1 MNISGK
7 TVIKIAIA
15 ASLASACTGKKA
27 EDKKPITNNQA
38 KLRDSV
44 QTFLDT
50 KIMEDTTVADS
61 YFQRARYYV
70 ANRKYVL
77 AHNDMV
83 RAIEIDS
90 TNSQYYHLIGDLFM
104 YNKEAFKARVSY
116 QKALDL
122 QPQSTELLFK
132 LAQLLFY
139 GQDYKPALDYVTTI
153 EKLKP
158 GDVNA
163 MFLRGLIYKDKKDIA
178 NAKRAFLRC
187 TEIDKDHY
195 DAFIQLGILH
205 GEQNDKIALNYY
217 DAALR
222 IKPNSEEAVYG
233 KAMFYQ
239 NTNFLDEAI
248 KEYSSLTKIN
258 PGNKNAYF
266 NLGYIHLVKLRDY
279 NEAID
284 YFGRAINCDSM
295 YFEAYYNRGYSY
307 EMRGDIG
314 AARLD
319 YLKAMDINPAYK
331 MPREG
336 LKRVGK

>member
-1 MNISGK
+1 MNSSGK
-7 TVIKIAIA
+7 TLIKALIVT
-15 ASLASACTGKKA
+15 SLAGACTNPKA
-27 EDKKPITNNQA
+27 DDKAPLTTKPA
-38 KLRDSV
+38 MLRDSV
-44 QTFLDT
+44 QKYLDA
-50 KIMEDTTVADS
+50 KIVEDTTVADS
-61 YFQRARYYV
+61 YFQRARYYI
-70 ANRKYVL
+70 ANRKYTL

-83 RAIEIDS
+83 KAIEIDS
-90 TNSQYYHLIGDLFM
+90 ANAQYYHLIGDLFM
-104 YNKEAFKARVSY
+104 FEKEAFKARISY

-122 QPQSTELLFK
+122 KPESTEILFK

-139 GQDYKPALDYVTTI
+139 GQDYKPALDYVATI
-153 EKLKP
+153 ERLKP

-163 MFLRGLIYKDKKDIA
+163 MFLRGLIYKDKKDFA

-187 TEIDKDHY
+187 TEIKKDHY
-195 DAFIQLGILH
+195 DSFIQLGILH
-205 GEQNDKIALNYY
+205 GENKEKIALSYY

-222 IKPNSEEAVYG
+222 IKANSEEAVYG
-233 KAMFYQ
+233 KAMLYQ
-239 NTNFLDEAI
+239 NTNYLDEAI
-248 KEYSSLTKIN
+248 KEYSTLMKIN

-266 NLGYIHLVKLRDY
+266 NTGYIHLVKLREY

-314 AARLD
+314 AARKD
-319 YLKAMDINPAYK
+319 YLKAIDINPAYK